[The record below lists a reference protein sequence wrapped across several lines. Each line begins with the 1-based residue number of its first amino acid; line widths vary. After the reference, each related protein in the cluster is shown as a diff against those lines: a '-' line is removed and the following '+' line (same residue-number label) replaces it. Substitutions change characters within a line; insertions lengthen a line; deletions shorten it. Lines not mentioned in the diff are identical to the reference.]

1 MIKTRRQ
8 AAVLPR
14 RKFLKRVS
22 AAGAA
27 SLAFPMIAKGQTGA
41 INLRFQSAW
50 QSKDIFHELAQDYAK
65 LVVDMT
71 GGELKIEVLPA
82 GAVAPAIALL
92 DAVSKGSVDGGH
104 GALVNSYAKHK
115 ALALWG
121 SGPAFGMDANML
133 LAWHKWGGGKEF
145 LQKVYASI
153 GANVVSF
160 PYAPLYTQPLGWFK
174 NPLTK
179 WEDFKDLKYRSAGS
193 SAELFGKMGAAVA
206 ALPANEITPAL
217 ASGQIDA
224 ANFNNPSSDR
234 ALGLA
239 DASKVCIFQS
249 YHQNA
254 EQLEITFN
262 KGKYDALPAKL
273 QAVVVNA
280 VDAASQNAMW
290 KLIDRNSQ
298 DYMALQTQDKV
309 HVYRTPVSILL
320 KQLEVYDEIAAKIS
334 AEVPLFKQ
342 IMESQKRFA
351 ERATLWERDVVV
363 SRRPAYDHYFS
374 AKAAP
379 KKA

>member
-1 MIKTRRQ
+1 MSKRQ
-8 AAVLPR
+8 AAALPR
-14 RKFLKRVS
+14 RKFLARASV
-22 AAGAA
+22 ATAA
-27 SLAFPMIAKGQTGA
+27 SLAFPMIAKGQSGPLA
-41 INLRFQSAW
+41 LRFQSAW
-50 QSKDIFHELAQDYAK
+50 QSKDIFHELAHDYAK
-65 LVVDMT
+65 LVADMT
-71 GGELKIEVLPA
+71 GGELRIEVLPA
-82 GAVAPAIALL
+82 GAIAPAIGLL

-104 GALVNSYAKHK
+104 GALVHSYGRHK
-115 ALALWG
+115 ALGLWG

-145 LQKVYASI
+145 LQKIYASL
-153 GANVVSF
+153 GADVVSF

-174 NPLTK
+174 KPLTK
-179 WEDFKDLKYRSAGS
+179 WEDFQDLKYRTAGM
-193 SAELFGKMGAAVA
+193 SAELFARMGAAAV
-206 ALPANEITPAL
+206 ALPAGEIASAL
-217 ASGQIDA
+217 VSGQIDA

-262 KGKYDALPAKL
+262 KARYNALPPKL
-273 QAVVVNA
+273 QAVATNA

-298 DYMALQTQDKV
+298 DYLALQAQEKV
-309 HVYRTPVSILL
+309 HVYRTPASILL
-320 KQLEVYDEIAAKIS
+320 KQLEVYDELTAKMS
-334 AEVPLFKQ
+334 ADDPLCRQ
-342 IMESQKRFA
+342 ILESQKRFA
-351 ERATLWERDVVV
+351 ERAALWERDVVV

-374 AKAAP
+374 AKTAP